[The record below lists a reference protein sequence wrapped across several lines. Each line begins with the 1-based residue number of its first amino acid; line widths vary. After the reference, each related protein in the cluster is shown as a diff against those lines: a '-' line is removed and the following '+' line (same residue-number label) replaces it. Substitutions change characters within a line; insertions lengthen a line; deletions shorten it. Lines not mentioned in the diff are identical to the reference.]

1 MKCKNCKNLGYG
13 YDEGTFFGWCEKTLD
28 SPDEKTD
35 RDCRFFQ
42 QKTNADRIRDMS
54 DDELSEQ
61 LVIDVDGLQP
71 CRMYLSAP
79 TGKIYLSRAEAVKAT
94 KDWLQQPAEED

>member
-1 MKCKNCKNLGYG
+1 MNTSTEYPCVYFEKDGKC
-13 YDEGTFFGWCEKTLD
+13 
-28 SPDEKTD
+28 
-35 RDCRFFQ
+35 
-42 QKTNADRIRDMS
+42 QKFSDDTVISYCVMGPCPEQKLSNSDRIRAMS

-79 TGKIYLSRAEAVKAT
+79 TGKIYLSRAEAVKVT
-94 KDWLQQPAEED
+94 KDWLQSPAEEDT

>member
-13 YDEGTFFGWCEKTLD
+13 YDEGRFFGWCEKTLD

-42 QKTNADRIRDMS
+42 QKTNADRIRAMS
-54 DDELSEQ
+54 DKEMLEFLSVFFRVRYDRKDW
-61 LVIDVDGLQP
+61 LD
-71 CRMYLSAP
+71 
-79 TGKIYLSRAEAVKAT
+79 
-94 KDWLQQPAEED
+94 DWLQQPAEED